1 MDYKTVLIHNT
12 QLSGFFFRLQNVHAL
27 PNKTVLR
34 LSLQNTQF
42 KPTIDASNLQQRGR
56 LNTLFKPE

>member
-27 PNKTVLR
+27 PIK
-34 LSLQNTQF
+34 QNSAEVKFAKHAVQT
-42 KPTIDASNLQQRGR
+42 DY
-56 LNTLFKPE
+56 